1 MVTRKG
7 LHLYYLFVKHLH
19 ITCVAV
25 SGGFFALRGLW
36 MLRAPHM
43 LQRRWVK
50 TLPHFVDTV
59 LLGSAI
65 YLAYVS
71 TQYPFVFPWV
81 SAKVMAL
88 LVYIVLGSVAL
99 KRGRT
104 LAVRTGALLAALLV
118 YAYIVTVALNK
129 NPLPFLT

>member
-1 MVTRKG
+1 M
-7 LHLYYLFVKHLH
+7 
-19 ITCVAV
+19 
-25 SGGFFALRGLW
+25 
-36 MLRAPHM
+36 
-43 LQRRWVK
+43 
-50 TLPHFVDTV
+50 